1 MNVVC
6 SFILTYGLPMAF
18 AARELWLLNRD
29 EGRRGGGD
37 RREVPPAPKP
47 LPDCLI
53 PKLGP
58 HTPFEWERD
67 DDRESKVGWES
78 KVGRELELV

>member
-1 MNVVC
+1 MLPTVNVIC
-6 SFILTYGLPMAF
+6 SFILTYGFPMAF

-29 EGRRGGGD
+29 EGRGSGEG
-37 RREVPPAPKP
+37 RRAVAPAPKP

-58 HTPFEWERD
+58 HTPYDWERED
-67 DDRESKVGWES
+67 E
-78 KVGRELELV
+78 RELELV